1 MAATVARRIALT
13 WGGTAIQGVREKSA
27 ALNGEPIDITS
38 DDDEGWRKLLTDP
51 AQQQV
56 DISVS
61 GVTKTDALKRDWF
74 DGNTQKTAVF
84 TYPDG
89 GVITGTFMLI
99 NYTDTGP
106 YNDAVT
112 FEAQLQSSGE
122 VTYTPGA

>member
-1 MAATVARRIALT
+1 MVATVGRRITLA
-13 WGGTAIQGVREKSA
+13 WGGVAIQGVREKSV
-27 ALNGEPIDITS
+27 ALNGEPIDISS

-51 AQQQV
+51 AQMQV
-56 DISVS
+56 DLSVS

-74 DGNTQKTAVF
+74 DGNTTKTAVF

-89 GVITGTFMLI
+89 GVITGSFYLA

-106 YNDAVT
+106 YNDAAT
-112 FEAQLQSSGE
+112 FEGQFQSSGE